1 MLYDS
6 VQFKD
11 TGQVIGS
18 EFALKVKLLDWV
30 KSIPGRVHRDKY
42 GELRSFIKAI
52 DHRRCQYPAKVGR
65 GRMRGDNIR

>member
-6 VQFKD
+6 MQFKD

-18 EFALKVKLLDWV
+18 KFALKVKLLDWV
-30 KSIPGRVHRDKY
+30 KSILGRVYRDKY

-52 DHRRCQYPAKVGR
+52 DHHRCQYPAKVGR